1 MKRGGGRQGE
11 EGKKM
16 MKNNA
21 NARVAATGQ
30 RSLSPSPPRFWW
42 MEAKTKGELKRCF
55 ASHYTDS

>member
-21 NARVAATGQ
+21 NARVAATG
-30 RSLSPSPPRFWW
+30 REESLSFSSKVL
-42 MEAKTKGELKRCF
+42 ADGGKDKG
-55 ASHYTDS
+55 